1 MQIRFVESEAE
12 IALCLDLRRKVF
24 MGEQGVSED
33 EEIDGLD
40 PICRHVLAVD
50 NGGAVA
56 AARVKTSGDLAKIQ
70 RVCVSASHRGQGL
83 GARMIEYI
91 LDRLRGEDT
100 VSQVRLGAQ
109 IHALKFYERFGFR
122 PVGETYLDAGIPHQD
137 MELALRQFR
146 PAAGEKAP

>member
-1 MQIRFVESEAE
+1 MQIGFVESEAE
-12 IALCLDLRRKVF
+12 IALCLDLRRQVF
-24 MGEQGVSED
+24 MGEQGVSEE

-40 PICRHVLAVD
+40 PVCRHVLAVD
-50 NGGAVA
+50 NGSAVA

-70 RVCVSASHRGQGL
+70 RVCVAEAYRGQGL

-91 LDRLRGEDT
+91 LDHLRGEDT

-109 IHALKFYERFGFR
+109 IHALKFYERFGFS

-137 MELALRQFR
+137 MELRLATRR
-146 PAAGEKAP
+146 

>member
-1 MQIRFVESEAE
+1 MQIGFVESEAE
-12 IALCLDLRRKVF
+12 IALCLDLRRQVF
-24 MGEQGVSED
+24 MDEQGVSEE

-40 PICRHVLAVD
+40 PVCRHVLAMD
-50 NGGAVA
+50 NGSAVA

-70 RVCVSASHRGQGL
+70 RVCVATAYRGQGL
-83 GARMIEYI
+83 GARLIECI
-91 LDRLRGEDT
+91 LDRLRGEDA

-137 MELALRQFR
+137 MELRLADRR
-146 PAAGEKAP
+146 